1 VEDGMNFFLTIL
13 AFFALGC
20 GVNGEGFPA
29 APNANAGDAGSPRRG
44 PAQVD
49 SGTELRDVQAQ
60 IDAVDLG
67 SADVRVVLVEAGAED
82 ARTAAVEAGT
92 VEAGTVE
99 AGTVE
104 AGTVEAGTVEAG
116 TVEAGTDSGAG
127 YTDAG
132 VTAHLGVN
140 LCTAYYASRGEDAGW
155 LPVAGANGTCYPNEG
170 VCGSRP
176 ACGAYAPGTLLVWDA
191 TDVRYRYLGDPS
203 GGYVCLP
210 NNIVYTVT
218 CN

>member
-1 VEDGMNFFLTIL
+1 VEDDMNFFLTIL

-20 GVNGEGFPA
+20 GVNGEGFQVA
-29 APNANAGDAGSPRRG
+29 SNVDAGDASTSPRRG
-44 PAQVD
+44 PAQTD
-49 SGTELRDVQAQ
+49 SGAELRDVQAQ

-67 SADVRVVLVEAGAED
+67 SADVRVVLVETGTED
-82 ARTAAVEAGT
+82 ARTAT
-92 VEAGTVE
+92 VETRTDGVGTDGV
-99 AGTVE
+99 
-104 AGTVEAGTVEAG
+104 
-116 TVEAGTDSGAG
+116 GTDSGAG

-140 LCTAYYASRGEDAGW
+140 LCTDYYASRGEKAGW

-176 ACGAYAPGTLLVWDA
+176 ACGAYAPGTLLVWNA
-191 TDVRYRYLGDPS
+191 TDARYRYLGDPS

-210 NNIVYTVT
+210 NNTVYTVT